1 MERIANLT
9 LSAGAFIVGSS
20 FFFRS
25 CTYNVDAGQR
35 ALIFD
40 RLQGLKEKIYGEGLH
55 LYIPFL

>member
-25 CTYNVDAGQR
+25 CTYNVDAG
-35 ALIFD
+35 
-40 RLQGLKEKIYGEGLH
+40 
-55 LYIPFL
+55 